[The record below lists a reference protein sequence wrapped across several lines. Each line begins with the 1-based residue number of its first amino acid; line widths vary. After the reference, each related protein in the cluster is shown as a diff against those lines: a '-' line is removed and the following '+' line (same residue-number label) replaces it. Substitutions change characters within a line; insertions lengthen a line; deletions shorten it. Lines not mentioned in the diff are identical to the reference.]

1 MKSPPH
7 QPKLTSLHS
16 FTVTYSH
23 TGTKREVDDFGKWI
37 RRAITGSPSLRI
49 LRLLT
54 DSEDAAF
61 CNRSYDGLID
71 HLVKKHST
79 TLKILDM
86 RSSFVGVDKLKALLS
101 SCSSLEELL
110 VKVDRSAVVR
120 FFFFPELCLWSIF
133 FKATFSNYGGSLPS
147 LQYASFHLANVK
159 PTYQTDEKIITAI
172 MRSEFPSLRR
182 ISVNEVTWEVKNR
195 RFSAR
200 APLIFIFLSGILD
213 SDF

>member
-1 MKSPPH
+1 MKPPPH
-7 QPKLTSLHS
+7 QPKLTSLQS

-54 DSEDAAF
+54 DSPDAAF

-86 RSSFVGVDKLKALLS
+86 RSSFVGLDKLKALLS

-120 FFFFPELCLWSIF
+120 LSFFP
-133 FKATFSNYGGSLPS
+133 
-147 LQYASFHLANVK
+147 
-159 PTYQTDEKIITAI
+159 
-172 MRSEFPSLRR
+172 
-182 ISVNEVTWEVKNR
+182 
-195 RFSAR
+195 
-200 APLIFIFLSGILD
+200 
-213 SDF
+213 DFCP

>member
-1 MKSPPH
+1 MKPPPH

-54 DSEDAAF
+54 DSPDAAF
-61 CNRSYDGLID
+61 CNRSYDGLMD

-101 SCSSLEELL
+101 SCSTLEELL

-120 FFFFPELCLWSIF
+120 LFFFPELR
-133 FKATFSNYGGSLPS
+133 P
-147 LQYASFHLANVK
+147 
-159 PTYQTDEKIITAI
+159 
-172 MRSEFPSLRR
+172 
-182 ISVNEVTWEVKNR
+182 
-195 RFSAR
+195 
-200 APLIFIFLSGILD
+200 
-213 SDF
+213 